1 MIGAMTQATTP
12 AIAPV
17 IGGRLRLG
25 EPMQRHTSWRVGGP
39 ADRFYLPG
47 TLEDLQGFLRRF
59 AVPPLTWLGLGSNVL
74 VRDGGLRGT
83 TICLAHSLDQIIL
96 AESTL
101 LRVGGG
107 AGAVKIAHFAA
118 KAGLAGAEF
127 LAGIPGTL
135 GGCLSMNA
143 GAHGGDTWS
152 LVEWVE
158 VIHPHGEIQRLAPRD
173 FQIGYREVNGHGDAC
188 FIAAG
193 LRLIPEAR
201 DKVMQRL
208 RGWQEKRAA
217 TQPLEWPSCGSVFRN
232 PPGDHA
238 ARLIEAAGLKGYRR
252 GEAEVSS
259 QHANFI
265 INRGQA
271 RAEDIESLVAE
282 VQARVEQQFAIP
294 LQAEMRILGE
304 AHHA

>member
-1 MIGAMTQATTP
+1 MM
-12 AIAPV
+12 PV

-47 TLEDLQGFLRRF
+47 TLEDLQGFLRHF
-59 AVPPLTWLGLGSNVL
+59 AVPPLTWIGLGSNVL
-74 VRDGGLRGT
+74 VRDAGLRGT
-83 TICLAHSLDQIIL
+83 TICLANTLDQIVL
-96 AESTL
+96 AENDL
-101 LRVGGG
+101 LRVGAG

-158 VIHPHGEIQRLAPRD
+158 VIHPHGEIQRLAPQN
-173 FQIGYREVNGHGDAC
+173 FQIGYREVYGHGDAC
-188 FIAAG
+188 FVAAG
-193 LRLIPEAR
+193 LRLIPEESTA
-201 DKVMQRL
+201 VMQRL
-208 RGWQEKRAA
+208 RAWQEKRAA

-232 PPGDHA
+232 PAGDHA
-238 ARLIEAAGLKGYRR
+238 ARLIEAAGLKGKAR
-252 GEAEVSS
+252 GQAEVSS

-265 INRGQA
+265 INRGDA
-271 RAEDIESLVAE
+271 RAADIEALVE
-282 VQARVEQQFAIP
+282 DVQIQVQQQFGIR
-294 LQAEMRILGE
+294 LKAEMRILGE
-304 AHHA
+304 AKHG

>member
-1 MIGAMTQATTP
+1 MM
-12 AIAPV
+12 PV

-25 EPMQRHTSWRVGGP
+25 ESMQRHTSWRVGGP

-47 TLEDLQGFLRRF
+47 TLEDLQGFLRHF
-59 AVPPLTWLGLGSNVL
+59 AVPPLTWIGLGSNVL
-74 VRDGGLRGT
+74 VRDAGLRGT
-83 TICLAHSLDQIIL
+83 TICLANTLDQIVL
-96 AESTL
+96 AENDL
-101 LRVGGG
+101 LRVGAG

-158 VIHPHGEIQRLAPRD
+158 VMHPHGEIQRLSPED
-173 FQIGYREVNGHGDAC
+173 FQIGYREVYGHGDAC
-188 FIAAG
+188 FVAAG
-193 LRLIPEAR
+193 LRLIPEDSTA
-201 DKVMQRL
+201 VMQRL
-208 RGWQEKRAA
+208 RAWQEKRAA

-232 PPGDHA
+232 PTGDHA
-238 ARLIEAAGLKGYRR
+238 ARLIEAAGLKGKAR
-252 GEAEVSS
+252 GQAEVSS

-265 INRGQA
+265 INRGHA
-271 RAEDIESLVAE
+271 RAADIEALVEE
-282 VQARVEQQFAIP
+282 VQSAVQQQFGIR

-304 AHHA
+304 AKHG

>member
-1 MIGAMTQATTP
+1 MMHA
-12 AIAPV
+12 

-25 EPMQRHTSWRVGGP
+25 EPMRRHTSWRVGGP

-47 TLEDLQGFLRRF
+47 TLEDLQAFLQHF
-59 AVPPLTWLGLGSNVL
+59 ATAPITWLGLGSNVL

-83 TICLAHSLDQIIL
+83 VICLANTLDAI
-96 AESTL
+96 TL
-101 LRVGGG
+101 DASGLVHAGAG

-135 GGCLSMNA
+135 GGCLTMNA
-143 GAHGGDTWS
+143 GANDGDTWS
-152 LVEWVE
+152 LVEWAE
-158 VIHPHGEIQRLAPRD
+158 VLHPDGRVQRLSRSE
-173 FQIGYREVNGHGDAC
+173 FQVGYREVQGQGAAC

-193 LRLIPEAR
+193 LRLSPEDSDIVLR
-201 DKVMQRL
+201 RL
-208 RGWQEKRAA
+208 RAWQERRAA

-238 ARLIEAAGLKGYRR
+238 ARLIEAAELKGLRY
-252 GEAEVSS
+252 GDAEVST

-265 INRGQA
+265 INRGAA
-271 RAEDIESLVAE
+271 RAEEIEALVANVQRE
-282 VQARVEQQFAIP
+282 VRNRFGVE
-294 LQAEMRILGE
+294 LQPEMRVIGE
-304 AHHA
+304 VADV

>member
-1 MIGAMTQATTP
+1 MI
-12 AIAPV
+12 PV

-47 TLEDLQGFLRRF
+47 TLEDLQGFLRHF
-59 AVPPLTWLGLGSNVL
+59 AVPPLTWIGLGSNVL

-83 TICLAHSLDQIIL
+83 TICLANTLDQIVL
-96 AESTL
+96 AENDL
-101 LRVGGG
+101 LRVGAG

-158 VIHPHGEIQRLAPRD
+158 VIHPHGEIQRLSPQD
-173 FQIGYREVNGHGDAC
+173 FQIGYREVYGHGDAC
-188 FIAAG
+188 FVAAG
-193 LRLIPEAR
+193 LRLIPEESTA
-201 DKVMQRL
+201 VMQRL
-208 RGWQEKRAA
+208 RAWQEKRAA

-232 PPGDHA
+232 PAGDHA
-238 ARLIEAAGLKGYRR
+238 ARLIEAAGLKGKAR
-252 GEAEVSS
+252 GQAEVSS

-265 INRGQA
+265 VNRGDAQA
-271 RAEDIESLVAE
+271 ADIEALVE
-282 VQARVEQQFAIP
+282 DVQTQVQQQFGIR

-304 AHHA
+304 AKHG

>member
-1 MIGAMTQATTP
+1 MMHA
-12 AIAPV
+12 

-25 EPMQRHTSWRVGGP
+25 EPMHRHTSWRVGGP

-47 TLEDLQGFLRRF
+47 TLEDLQAFLQHF
-59 AVPPLTWLGLGSNVL
+59 ATAPITWLGLGSNVL

-83 TICLAHSLDQIIL
+83 VICLANTLDAI
-96 AESTL
+96 TL
-101 LRVGGG
+101 DASGLIHAGAG

-135 GGCLSMNA
+135 GGCLTMNA
-143 GAHGGDTWS
+143 GANDGDTWS
-152 LVEWVE
+152 LVEWAE
-158 VIHPHGEIQRLAPRD
+158 VLHPDGRVQRLSRSE
-173 FQIGYREVNGHGDAC
+173 FQVGYREVQGQGAAC

-193 LRLIPEAR
+193 LRLSPE
-201 DKVMQRL
+201 DSDIVLQRL
-208 RGWQEKRAA
+208 RAWQERRAA

-238 ARLIEAAGLKGYRR
+238 ARLIEAAELKGLRY
-252 GEAEVSS
+252 GDAEVST

-265 INRGQA
+265 INRGAA
-271 RAEDIESLVAE
+271 RAEEIEALVANVQQE
-282 VQARVEQQFAIP
+282 VLNRFGIA
-294 LQAEMRILGE
+294 LQPEMRVIGE
-304 AHHA
+304 VADV

>member
-1 MIGAMTQATTP
+1 MAA
-12 AIAPV
+12 

-39 ADRFYLPG
+39 ADHFYLPG
-47 TLEDLQGFLRRF
+47 TLADLQGFLKQF
-59 AVPPLTWLGLGSNVL
+59 AVPPLTWMGLGSNVL

-83 TICLAHSLDQIIL
+83 TICLANTLDQIAL
-96 AESTL
+96 EEGSL
-101 LRVGGG
+101 LRVGAG

-118 KAGLAGAEF
+118 KAGLAGTEF

-158 VIHPHGEIQRLAPRD
+158 VIHPHGEIQRLSPQD
-173 FQIGYREVNGHGDAC
+173 FQIGYREVHGHGDAC

-193 LRLIPEAR
+193 LRLIPEDSSA
-201 DKVMQRL
+201 VMQRL
-208 RGWQEKRAA
+208 RSWQEKRAT

-238 ARLIEAAGLKGYRR
+238 ARVIEAAGLKGTIQ
-252 GEAEVSS
+252 GDAEVSQ

-271 RAEDIESLVAE
+271 RAQDIETLVNQ
-282 VQARVEQQFAIP
+282 VQKTVHQRFGIL
-294 LQAEMRILGE
+294 LQAEMRIIGE
-304 AHHA
+304 VHDV

>member
-1 MIGAMTQATTP
+1 MM
-12 AIAPV
+12 PV

-47 TLEDLQGFLRRF
+47 TLEDLQGFLRHF
-59 AVPPLTWLGLGSNVL
+59 AVPPLTWIGLGSNVL
-74 VRDGGLRGT
+74 VRDAGLRGT
-83 TICLAHSLDQIIL
+83 TICLANTLDQIVL
-96 AESTL
+96 AENDL
-101 LRVGGG
+101 LRVGAG

-158 VIHPHGEIQRLAPRD
+158 VIHPHGEIQRLSPQD
-173 FQIGYREVNGHGDAC
+173 FQIGYREVYGHGDAC
-188 FIAAG
+188 FVAAG
-193 LRLIPEAR
+193 LRLIPEESTA
-201 DKVMQRL
+201 VMQRL
-208 RGWQEKRAA
+208 RAWQEKRAA

-232 PPGDHA
+232 PAGDHA
-238 ARLIEAAGLKGYRR
+238 ARLIEAAGLKGKAR
-252 GEAEVSS
+252 GQAEVSS
-259 QHANFI
+259 QHANFN
-265 INRGQA
+265 INRGDAQA
-271 RAEDIESLVAE
+271 ADIEALVE
-282 VQARVEQQFAIP
+282 DVQTQVQQQFGIR
-294 LQAEMRILGE
+294 LKAEMRILGE
-304 AHHA
+304 AKHG

>member
-1 MIGAMTQATTP
+1 MM
-12 AIAPV
+12 PV

-25 EPMQRHTSWRVGGP
+25 ESMQRHTSWRVGGP

-47 TLEDLQGFLRRF
+47 TLEDLQGFLRHF
-59 AVPPLTWLGLGSNVL
+59 AVPPLTWIGLGSNVL
-74 VRDGGLRGT
+74 VRDAGLRGT
-83 TICLAHSLDQIIL
+83 TICLANTLDQIVL
-96 AESTL
+96 AENDL
-101 LRVGGG
+101 LRVGAG

-158 VIHPHGEIQRLAPRD
+158 VIHPHGEIQRLAPQD
-173 FQIGYREVNGHGDAC
+173 FQIGYREVRGHGDAC
-188 FIAAG
+188 FVAAG
-193 LRLIPEAR
+193 LRLIPEESTA
-201 DKVMQRL
+201 VMQRL
-208 RGWQEKRAA
+208 RAWQEKRAA

-232 PPGDHA
+232 PAGDHA
-238 ARLIEAAGLKGYRR
+238 ARLIEAAGLKGKAR
-252 GEAEVSS
+252 GQAEVSS

-265 INRGQA
+265 INRGDA
-271 RAEDIESLVAE
+271 RAADIEALVEE
-282 VQARVEQQFAIP
+282 VQSAVQQQFGIR

-304 AHHA
+304 AKHG

>member
-1 MIGAMTQATTP
+1 MM
-12 AIAPV
+12 PV

-47 TLEDLQGFLRRF
+47 TLEDLQGFLRHF
-59 AVPPLTWLGLGSNVL
+59 AVPPLTWIGLGSNVL
-74 VRDGGLRGT
+74 VRDAGLRGT
-83 TICLAHSLDQIIL
+83 TICLANTLDQIVL
-96 AESTL
+96 AENDL
-101 LRVGGG
+101 LRVGAG

-158 VIHPHGEIQRLAPRD
+158 VMHPHGEIQRLTPHD
-173 FQIGYREVNGHGDAC
+173 FQIGYREVYGHGDAC
-188 FIAAG
+188 FVAAG
-193 LRLIPEAR
+193 LRLIPEESTA
-201 DKVMQRL
+201 VMQRL
-208 RGWQEKRAA
+208 RAWQEKRAA

-232 PPGDHA
+232 PAGDHA
-238 ARLIEAAGLKGYRR
+238 ARLIEAAGLKGKAR
-252 GEAEVSS
+252 GQAEVSS

-265 INRGQA
+265 INRGDAQA
-271 RAEDIESLVAE
+271 ADIEALVE
-282 VQARVEQQFAIP
+282 DVQTQVQQQFGIR

-304 AHHA
+304 EKHG

>member
-1 MIGAMTQATTP
+1 MMHA
-12 AIAPV
+12 

-25 EPMQRHTSWRVGGP
+25 EPMHRHTSWRVGGP

-47 TLEDLQGFLRRF
+47 TLEDLQAFLQHF
-59 AVPPLTWLGLGSNVL
+59 ATTPITWLGLGSNVL

-83 TICLAHSLDQIIL
+83 VICLANTLDAI
-96 AESTL
+96 TL
-101 LRVGGG
+101 DASGLIHAGAG

-135 GGCLSMNA
+135 GGCLAMNA
-143 GAHGGDTWS
+143 GANDGDTWS
-152 LVEWVE
+152 LVEWAE
-158 VIHPHGEIQRLAPRD
+158 VLHPDGRVQRLSRSE
-173 FQIGYREVNGHGDAC
+173 FQVGYREVQGQGAAC

-193 LRLIPEAR
+193 LRLSPADSDI
-201 DKVMQRL
+201 VLQRL
-208 RGWQEKRAA
+208 RAWQERRAA

-238 ARLIEAAGLKGYRR
+238 ARLIEAAELKGLRY
-252 GEAEVSS
+252 GDAEVST

-265 INRGQA
+265 INRGA
-271 RAEDIESLVAE
+271 AHAEEIEALVANVQRE
-282 VQARVEQQFAIP
+282 VRNRFGVE
-294 LQAEMRILGE
+294 LQPEMRVIGE
-304 AHHA
+304 VADV

>member
-1 MIGAMTQATTP
+1 MM
-12 AIAPV
+12 PV

-25 EPMQRHTSWRVGGP
+25 ESMQRHTSWRVGGP

-47 TLEDLQGFLRRF
+47 TLEDLQGFLRHF
-59 AVPPLTWLGLGSNVL
+59 AVPPLTWIGLGSNVL
-74 VRDGGLRGT
+74 VRDAGLRGT
-83 TICLAHSLDQIIL
+83 TICLANTLDQIVL
-96 AESTL
+96 AENDL
-101 LRVGGG
+101 LRVGAG

-158 VIHPHGEIQRLAPRD
+158 VMHPHGEIQRLAPQD
-173 FQIGYREVNGHGDAC
+173 FQIGYREVHGHGDAC
-188 FIAAG
+188 FVAAG
-193 LRLIPEAR
+193 LRLIPEESTA
-201 DKVMQRL
+201 VMQRL
-208 RGWQEKRAA
+208 RAWQEKRAA

-232 PPGDHA
+232 PAGDHA
-238 ARLIEAAGLKGYRR
+238 ARLIEAAGLKGKAR
-252 GEAEVSS
+252 GQAEVSS

-265 INRGQA
+265 INRGDAQA
-271 RAEDIESLVAE
+271 ADIEALVE
-282 VQARVEQQFAIP
+282 DVQTQVQQQFGIR

-304 AHHA
+304 AKHG

>member
-1 MIGAMTQATTP
+1 MI
-12 AIAPV
+12 PV

-47 TLEDLQGFLRRF
+47 TLEDLQGFLRHF
-59 AVPPLTWLGLGSNVL
+59 AVPPLTWIGLGSNVL

-83 TICLAHSLDQIIL
+83 TICLANTLDQIVL
-96 AESTL
+96 AENDL
-101 LRVGGG
+101 LRVGAG
-107 AGAVKIAHFAA
+107 AGAVKVAHFAA

-158 VIHPHGEIQRLAPRD
+158 VIHPHGEIQRLSPQD
-173 FQIGYREVNGHGDAC
+173 FQIGYREVYGHGDAC
-188 FIAAG
+188 FVAAG
-193 LRLIPEAR
+193 LRLIPEESTA
-201 DKVMQRL
+201 VMQRL
-208 RGWQEKRAA
+208 RAWQEKRAA

-232 PPGDHA
+232 PAGDHA
-238 ARLIEAAGLKGYRR
+238 ARLIEAAGLKGKAR
-252 GEAEVSS
+252 GQAEVSS

-265 INRGQA
+265 INRGDAQA
-271 RAEDIESLVAE
+271 ADIEALVE
-282 VQARVEQQFAIP
+282 DVQTQVQQQFGIR
-294 LQAEMRILGE
+294 LQAEIRILGE
-304 AHHA
+304 AKHG

>member
-1 MIGAMTQATTP
+1 
-12 AIAPV
+12 
-17 IGGRLRLG
+17 
-25 EPMQRHTSWRVGGP
+25 MQRHTSWRVGGP

-47 TLEDLQGFLRRF
+47 TLEDLQGFLRHF
-59 AVPPLTWLGLGSNVL
+59 AVPPLTWIGLGSNVL
-74 VRDGGLRGT
+74 VRDAGLRGT
-83 TICLAHSLDQIIL
+83 TICLANTLDQIVL
-96 AESTL
+96 AENDL
-101 LRVGGG
+101 LRVGAG

-158 VIHPHGEIQRLAPRD
+158 VMHPHGEIQRLTPQD
-173 FQIGYREVNGHGDAC
+173 FQIGYREVYGHGDAC
-188 FIAAG
+188 FVAAG
-193 LRLIPEAR
+193 LRLIPEDSTA
-201 DKVMQRL
+201 VMQRL
-208 RGWQEKRAA
+208 RAWQEKRAA

-232 PPGDHA
+232 PTGDHA
-238 ARLIEAAGLKGYRR
+238 ARLIEAAGLKGKAR
-252 GEAEVSS
+252 GQAEVSS

-265 INRGQA
+265 INRGDA
-271 RAEDIESLVAE
+271 RAADIESLVEE
-282 VQARVEQQFAIP
+282 VQSAVQQQFGIR

-304 AHHA
+304 AKHG

>member
-1 MIGAMTQATTP
+1 MMHA
-12 AIAPV
+12 

-25 EPMQRHTSWRVGGP
+25 EPMRRHTSWRVGGP

-47 TLEDLQGFLRRF
+47 TLEDLQAFLQHF
-59 AVPPLTWLGLGSNVL
+59 ATAPITWLGLGSNVL

-83 TICLAHSLDQIIL
+83 VICLANTLDAI
-96 AESTL
+96 TL
-101 LRVGGG
+101 DASGLVHAGAG

-135 GGCLSMNA
+135 GGCLTMNA
-143 GAHGGDTWS
+143 GANDGDTWS
-152 LVEWVE
+152 LVEWAE
-158 VIHPHGEIQRLAPRD
+158 VLHPDGRVQRLSRSE
-173 FQIGYREVNGHGDAC
+173 FQVGYREVQGQGAAC

-193 LRLIPEAR
+193 LRLSPEDSDIVLR
-201 DKVMQRL
+201 RL
-208 RGWQEKRAA
+208 RAWQERRAA

-238 ARLIEAAGLKGYRR
+238 ARLIEAAELKGLRY
-252 GEAEVSS
+252 GDAEVST

-265 INRGQA
+265 INRGAA
-271 RAEDIESLVAE
+271 RAEEIEALVANVQQE
-282 VQARVEQQFAIP
+282 VLHRFGIE
-294 LQAEMRILGE
+294 LQPEMRVLGE
-304 AHHA
+304 VADV

>member
-1 MIGAMTQATTP
+1 MM
-12 AIAPV
+12 PV

-47 TLEDLQGFLRRF
+47 TLEDLQGFLRHF
-59 AVPPLTWLGLGSNVL
+59 AVPPLTWIGLGSNVL
-74 VRDGGLRGT
+74 VRDAGLRGT
-83 TICLAHSLDQIIL
+83 TICLANTLDQIVL
-96 AESTL
+96 AENDL
-101 LRVGGG
+101 LRVGAG

-158 VIHPHGEIQRLAPRD
+158 VMHPHGEIQRLTPQD
-173 FQIGYREVNGHGDAC
+173 FQIGYREVYGHGDAC
-188 FIAAG
+188 FVAAG
-193 LRLIPEAR
+193 LRLIPEDSTA
-201 DKVMQRL
+201 VMQRL
-208 RGWQEKRAA
+208 RAWQEKRAA

-232 PPGDHA
+232 PTGDHA
-238 ARLIEAAGLKGYRR
+238 ARLIEAAGLKGKAR
-252 GEAEVSS
+252 GQAEVSS

-265 INRGQA
+265 INRGDA
-271 RAEDIESLVAE
+271 RAADIESLVEE
-282 VQARVEQQFAIP
+282 VQSAVQQQFGIR

-304 AHHA
+304 AKHG